1 MLRTT
6 SLSNQNLCTTWNVPA
21 GPRTVTTER
30 TAFFTGLNLQPIVKY
45 ASAFS

>member
-21 GPRTVTTER
+21 GPRTVTTEAATTPR
-30 TAFFTGLNLQPIVKY
+30 AVRVLVAPNR
-45 ASAFS
+45 